1 MARYKYLPSAKID
14 ARKCL
19 GLESLF
25 YFREGAKKFTLD
37 EFYARAMGDAMPTG
51 NLVYEVDGGFPL
63 ILNDYAETH
72 FLGLITSSG
81 FASSVRGQTK
91 RIDYIKPWATTAS
104 PYYPDFIFRT
114 FDGRIAFVEIK
125 SILGMAQ
132 DENIA
137 KMEALF
143 SYCQR
148 NGYLAAYID
157 SEMLSFQDYLEPLSP
172 SPLGRFFD
180 ETVAAIGGFT
190 NRDLERMIR
199 SFPSLEKKD
208 IKRFVASKILQDPQ
222 LLNRYCHDDPELVN
236 AVKVPSPLA
245 YKAFR

>member
-1 MARYKYLPSAKID
+1 VARYRYLPSSSLD

-25 YFREGAKKFTLD
+25 YFRESARKFTLE
-37 EFYARAMGDAMPTG
+37 EFYARAMGDGLPTG

-63 ILNDYAETH
+63 ILNDYSETH
-72 FLGLITSSG
+72 FLSLIASSG
-81 FASSVRGQTK
+81 FASSIRGQTK
-91 RIDYIKPWATTAS
+91 RIDYVKPWASTPS

-114 FDGRIAFVEIK
+114 YDGRIAFVEIK

-143 SYCQR
+143 RYCESE
-148 NGYLAAYID
+148 GYLAAYID
-157 SEMLSFQDYLEPLSP
+157 SEMLSFQDYLEPLEG
-172 SPLGRFFD
+172 SPLGVFFD
-180 ETVAAIGGFT
+180 QTVDAIGGFT

-199 SFPSLEKKD
+199 AFPRLEKKTL
-208 IKRFVASKILQDPQ
+208 KRFVASKILQDPR

-236 AVKVPSPLA
+236 AVKVPAPLA
-245 YKAFR
+245 YKIFR